1 MRIKRSIA
9 TIKRI
14 TLGFL
19 IIILILSG
27 AFLVWSLNPLSPM
40 PEAIASSQN
49 IAEGAAD
56 NWLVFQPAGAQP
68 ETGLIFYPGGR
79 VDYRAY
85 APLAQAIADGGYL
98 VVIVPMRLNLAV
110 FSPDRAAQVI
120 DAYPQVRRWVTA
132 GHSLGGSMAAR
143 YAARNPDQVSGLIL
157 LASYPIESDSLAGL
171 ETRALSIYATL
182 DGLATP
188 ADIDAAR
195 AFLPLDARYLAIEG
209 GNHAQFGWYGVQ
221 DGDGQAS
228 ISRAEQQARTV
239 DAILEFLEALE
250 ED

>member
-1 MRIKRSIA
+1 MRVQRSFA
-9 TIKRI
+9 VIKRI
-14 TLGFL
+14 TLVFL
-19 IIILILSG
+19 VLVLLLSG
-27 AFLVWSLNPLSPM
+27 AFLAWSLNPLSPL
-40 PEAIASSQN
+40 PEAVAASQN
-49 IAEGAAD
+49 IVEVDAAD
-56 NWLVFQPAGAQP
+56 WLVFQPEGVQP

-120 DAYPQVRRWVTA
+120 DAYPQVRRWVTG

-157 LASYPIESDSLAGL
+157 LASYPIESDSLASL

-188 ADIDAAR
+188 ADIDASR
-195 AFLPLDARYLAIEG
+195 AFLPPDARYLAIDG

-221 DGDGQAS
+221 DGDGQAL
-228 ISRAEQQARTV
+228 ISRAEQQTRTV
-239 DAILEFLEALE
+239 TAIIEFLEALE